1 MLGEFLIFAQIFAV
15 QKRSPEV
22 RHLLFESAGQNRQTH
37 DLDQADVLLFD
48 VVQLLVRM
56 IEAHRMFRRGQIVA
70 KHKIEFIAAVSHA
83 GNRRD
88 RIVRLA
94 VGFRENHRIGVTVTA
109 PLRKDFAREVAKL
122 VLVRTV

>member
-1 MLGEFLIFAQIFAV
+1 MALHEALCPVGVLDEFLIFAQIFAV
-15 QKRSPEV
+15 QKRRPQVS
-22 RHLLFESAGQNRQTH
+22 HLFFESAGQDRQTH
-37 DLDQADVLLFD
+37 NLDQADVLLFD

-56 IEAHRMFRRGQIVA
+56 VEAHRMFRRGQIVA

-94 VGFRENHRIGVTVTA
+94 VGFGEDHRLGV
-109 PLRKDFAREVAKL
+109 
-122 VLVRTV
+122 